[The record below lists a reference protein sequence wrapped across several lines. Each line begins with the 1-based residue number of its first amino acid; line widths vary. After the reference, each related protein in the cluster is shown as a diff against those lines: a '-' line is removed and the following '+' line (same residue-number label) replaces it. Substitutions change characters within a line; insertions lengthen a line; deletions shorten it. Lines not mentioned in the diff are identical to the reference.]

1 MANVTAA
8 TEAGPT
14 PALRRR
20 PGPGREAIYAY
31 LTLLPVLLV
40 VAAFS
45 LYPILYAAY
54 LSLHKELLTDP
65 GDHHFVGFG
74 NYADVFHSFYL
85 VDSVTS
91 TLVFVLMSVP
101 AVMVFGLLVAL
112 LLNQAFAGAGI
123 LRVAVLLPWALPP
136 VVSGII
142 WRWILND
149 DYGVLNSILRQLS
162 IVHYAIPWLSNPQL
176 ARVALVFAQVWH
188 EGPLAAIFLLAGLRA
203 IPAETYG
210 AARVDGAGWWAIFR
224 HITLPLLRA
233 PLLLVLIY
241 ETIVAAV
248 TFDLVY
254 IMTGGGP
261 ANATALVS
269 WFAYT
274 EVFKFVNLGNGSAL
288 AFLIAAALLVI
299 ILGYLRALRVESNR

>member
-1 MANVTAA
+1 MGNLVAA
-8 TEAGPT
+8 EAVRP
-14 PALRRR
+14 PRLRRR
-20 PGPGREAIYAY
+20 SGRSRETVYAY

-40 VAAFS
+40 IAAFS

-65 GDHHFVGFG
+65 NDHHFVGLG
-74 NYADVFHSFYL
+74 NYINVFHSFYL

-91 TLVFVLMSVP
+91 TIVFVVMSVP
-101 AVMVFGLLVAL
+101 AVMIFGLLVAL
-112 LLNQAFAGAGI
+112 LLNQAFAGATV
-123 LRVAVLLPWALPP
+123 LRVAVLLPWAMPP
-136 VVSGII
+136 IVSGII

-149 DYGVLNSILRQLS
+149 DYGILNSILRQLS
-162 IVHYAIPWLSNPQL
+162 IIHYAIPWLSNPQL

-203 IPAETYG
+203 IPTETYG
-210 AARVDGAGWWAIFR
+210 AARVDGAGWWSIFY

-274 EVFKFVNLGNGSAL
+274 EVFKFVNLGNGAAL
-288 AFLIAAALLVI
+288 AFLIAAALLVV
-299 ILGYLRALRVESNR
+299 ILGYLRVLRSESPR